1 MSERTLYLA
10 SASPRRKELLTQLGY
25 AFDIILPEVVEEHQ
39 AHESAQA
46 YVSRLSRDKAIA
58 GLQMVMSEGAV
69 VLGADTIVVVDQ
81 HILEKPDN
89 FTHARQ
95 MLLQLSGRNHQVM
108 TAVTVTDAQQTHT
121 IVVTT
126 EVWFK
131 SLSDEEIEHYWQ
143 SGEPGDKAGSYGIQ
157 GLGGKFVTRIEGSYF
172 AVVGLPLFE
181 TDQLLHKFL

>member
-1 MSERTLYLA
+1 MNARRLYLA

-25 AFDIILPEVVEEHQ
+25 SFDIVLSDVVEEHQ
-39 AHESAQA
+39 SHESAQA
-46 YVSRLSRDKAIA
+46 YVSRLSREKAVAGFHALQCDK
-58 GLQMVMSEGAV
+58 AV

-81 HILEKPDN
+81 HILEKPES
-89 FTHARQ
+89 FAHARQ
-95 MLLQLSGRNHQVM
+95 MLWQLSGRGHQVM
-108 TAVTVTDAQQTHT
+108 TAVTVTDARQIDT

-126 EVWFK
+126 DVWFK
-131 SLSDEEIEHYWQ
+131 PLSENEIEQYWQ
-143 SGEPGDKAGSYGIQ
+143 SGEPCDKAGSYGIQ

>member
-1 MSERTLYLA
+1 MNDRILYLA

-25 AFDIILPEVVEEHQ
+25 SFDIILPEVVEAHQ
-39 AHESAQA
+39 AHESAKA
-46 YVSRLSRDKAIA
+46 YVSRLSREKAIA
-58 GLQMVMSEGAV
+58 GLDMVRSEQAV
-69 VLGADTIVVVDQ
+69 VLGADTIVVIDQ
-81 HILEKPDN
+81 HILEKPTCL
-89 FTHARQ
+89 THARQ

-126 EVWFK
+126 DVWFK
-131 SLSDEEIEHYWQ
+131 PLSDDEIERYWQ
-143 SGEPGDKAGSYGIQ
+143 SGEPCDKAGSYGIQ